1 MRCFTFSI
9 LASIFL
15 LAQPLSALRGSDRSL
30 QGNDVVRTDLIR
42 LIPFQVQMAIK
53 DETTGADSEL
63 IADTLYSGGT
73 LLTDTITDWMM
84 ASFVT
89 KTSGEQAEQLILSI
103 SNYTSFDSIALEL
116 VDDSASMGTIDG
128 NELELVQLS
137 LEGVT
142 LWERI
147 GTGTPPMDPEIVEL
161 IQRATFLENRSLK
174 TALQTSINNL
184 LFNLGIDSV
193 DGVQPISIVD
203 VRAYIVPPGS
213 FGSGGDGEED
223 DDTESTPASGTPAQS
238 TANKNLEMIIVV
250 AIVVACLAFALL
262 VFAVV
267 WAWKSD
273 RRERGNDKPR
283 KPKKEKNK
291 KLVKEPETK
300 TTEKP
305 KRFSRKQKQATTYV
319 QAPAEPSVEAASSYD
334 LPHNDSE
341 GSYPRVIG
349 KNGNDSSAYP
359 EDSVVSEDVSS
370 SLTAYYKSGMGY
382 SGSKAS
388 TSGSREPKH
397 FNDAASM
404 SSMDSYG
411 YSLDGYAP
419 SLGPTQGG
427 YPVGLMAAARDAPM
441 PIGDA
446 NVSDEVEDYGS

>member
-1 MRCFTFSI
+1 MRCFDFSI

-30 QGNDVVRTDLIR
+30 QGNYVVRTDLIR
-42 LIPFQVQMAIK
+42 LIPFQVQMAIQ
-53 DETTGADSEL
+53 DETIGADSEL

-116 VDDSASMGTIDG
+116 VDDSASTGTIDG

-213 FGSGGDGEED
+213 FGSGGDDEE
-223 DDTESTPASGTPAQS
+223 DDTESTPAANTPVQS

-273 RRERGNDKPR
+273 RRERGNDKPQ
-283 KPKKEKNK
+283 KAKKEKK
-291 KLVKEPETK
+291 AKEPEAK

-305 KRFSRKQKQATTYV
+305 KRFSRKEKQATTYL

-349 KNGNDSSAYP
+349 KSGNDSSAYP
-359 EDSVVSEDVSS
+359 EDSVVSEDISS

-382 SGSKAS
+382 GGSKAG
-388 TSGSREPKH
+388 TAGSREPKH
-397 FNDAASM
+397 FNDAASI

-427 YPVGLMAAARDAPM
+427 YPVGPMAAARDAPM
-441 PIGDA
+441 PVGDA
-446 NVSDEVEDYGS
+446 NVSDEVEDYGA

>member
-1 MRCFTFSI
+1 MKSFGISFI
-9 LASIFL
+9 ASIFL
-15 LAQPLSALRGSDRSL
+15 LAQPLLALRGSDRSL
-30 QGNDVVRTDLIR
+30 VSDVVRTDLIR
-42 LIPFQVQMAIK
+42 LIPFQVQMAIQ
-53 DETTGADSEL
+53 DETTGTDSEL
-63 IADTLYSGGT
+63 IAETLYSGGT
-73 LLTDTITDWMM
+73 LLTDTISDWVMS
-84 ASFVT
+84 SFVS
-89 KTSGEQAEQLILSI
+89 KTSGEQAEMLIQGI
-103 SNYTSFDSIALEL
+103 SNFTSFDSIALEL
-116 VDDSASMGTIDG
+116 MKNSSSTGTIDG
-128 NELELVQLS
+128 QELNLVQLS
-137 LEGVT
+137 LEGIT
-142 LWERI
+142 LWERV

-161 IQRATFLENRSLK
+161 IQRATFLENRALK

-213 FGSGGDGEED
+213 FASGGDSEED
-223 DDTESTPASGTPAQS
+223 DDTVATPVAEPPIQS
-238 TANKNLEMIIVV
+238 TANKNLEMIIIV

-273 RRERGNDKPR
+273 RRERGSKPPKPR
-283 KPKKEKNK
+283 KAKKQKAPRIQETPNPEPK
-291 KLVKEPETK
+291 
-300 TTEKP
+300 KP
-305 KRFSRKQKQATTYV
+305 KRYSKAKEATTYQ

-334 LPHNDSE
+334 LPHVDSD

-349 KNGNDSSAYP
+349 KSGNDSSAYP
-359 EDSVVSEDVSS
+359 EDSVVSEDISG

-388 TSGSREPKH
+388 TAGSREPKN

-427 YPVGLMAAARDAPM
+427 YPVGPMQAARDAPM
-441 PIGDA
+441 PMGDA
-446 NVSDEVEDYGS
+446 GTDEVEDYGA

>member
-1 MRCFTFSI
+1 
-9 LASIFL
+9 
-15 LAQPLSALRGSDRSL
+15 
-30 QGNDVVRTDLIR
+30 
-42 LIPFQVQMAIK
+42 MAIQ
-53 DETTGADSEL
+53 DETTGTDSEL
-63 IADTLYSGGT
+63 IAETLYSGGT

-84 ASFVT
+84 SSFVT
-89 KTSGEQAEQLILSI
+89 KTSGEQAEMLISGI
-103 SNYTSFDSIALEL
+103 SNYTTFDSIALEL
-116 VDDSASMGTIDG
+116 VDDSSSTGTIDG
-128 NELELVQLS
+128 QELNLVQLS

-161 IQRATFLENRSLK
+161 IQRATFLENRVLK

-213 FGSGGDGEED
+213 FGSDGGSDED
-223 DDTESTPASGTPAQS
+223 DDTVATPTAGPPVQS
-238 TANKNLEMIIVV
+238 TANKNLEMIIIV

-273 RRERGNDKPR
+273 RKERGNEKPR
-283 KPKKEKNK
+283 KPKAKKPKAPEPKNP
-291 KLVKEPETK
+291 EPK
-300 TTEKP
+300 KP
-305 KRFSRKQKQATTYV
+305 KRFSKKESTSYQ

-334 LPHNDSE
+334 LPHNDSD
-341 GSYPRVIG
+341 GSYPRVVG
-349 KNGNDSSAYP
+349 KSGNDSSAYP
-359 EDSVVSEDVSS
+359 GDSVVSEDMTG
-370 SLTAYYKSGMGY
+370 SLSAYYKSSGMAY

-388 TSGSREPKH
+388 TAGSREPKN

-427 YPVGLMAAARDAPM
+427 YPVGPMQAARDAPM
-441 PIGDA
+441 PIGA
-446 NVSDEVEDYGS
+446 AGSDDVEDYGA